1 MTIHSIQKLPPNREK
16 EGGVGW
22 GGGGLVVRRMSQNSK
37 KQQILLWLSSFCFSI
52 YTLLDLKIDEVVLG
66 FF

>member
-1 MTIHSIQKLPPNREK
+1 MTIHSIPKLPPNREK
-16 EGGVGW
+16 EGG
-22 GGGGLVVRRMSQNSK
+22 GGGEEDESKLSK
-37 KQQILLWLSSFCFSI
+37 KQQILLLLSTFCFSK